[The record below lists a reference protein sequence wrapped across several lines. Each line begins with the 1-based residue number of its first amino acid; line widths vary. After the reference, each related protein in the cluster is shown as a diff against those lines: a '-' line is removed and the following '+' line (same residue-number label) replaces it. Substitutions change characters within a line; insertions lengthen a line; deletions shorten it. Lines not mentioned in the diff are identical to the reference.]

1 MSFQNVYYKR
11 TVATAK
17 PCYVCLRQT
26 TTVLA
31 TVDVVD
37 FLYTCDNHLSDPGFA
52 TLVPSETSKPQ
63 VSAEEIERVKKE
75 YEEKQ
80 KAKKEKEEAAK
91 KEAAKEK
98 DGKDKGADPKTA
110 AVPKK
115 STPPA
120 TTPTPPAPS
129 TPSHQKYT
137 LHRQMF
143 QMRLDEHKK
152 RRQAKEVKEVAPKFP
167 IAPRSN
173 VS

>member
-1 MSFQNVYYKR
+1 MFPSYI
-11 TVATAK
+11 
-17 PCYVCLRQT
+17 CLKQT

-52 TLVPSETSKPQ
+52 TVVAAEPSKSQ
-63 VSAEEIERVKKE
+63 ISAEEIERVKKE

-80 KAKKEKEEAAK
+80 KAKKEKEAQK
-91 KEAAKEK
+91 KEKEKEKEKEK
-98 DGKDKGADPKTA
+98 DGNDKGADAKTA

-115 STPPA
+115 STPSA
-120 TTPTPPAPS
+120 ATPTPPTPA
-129 TPSHQKYT
+129 TPSHQKYV
-137 LHRQMF
+137 LHRQIF

-152 RRQAKEVKEVAPKFP
+152 RRQAKEVKEVAPRFP
-167 IAPRSN
+167 IAPRSS